1 MALIGGAAT
10 YQHHVLAVSRGHARA
25 VPQNQA
31 ARPQALAAQEAALQK
46 AVAARP
52 GDAAARWALADFY
65 LQTRQPARAAPQLN
79 AMERLH
85 SKDPG
90 AQAALALGW
99 LTCGRGDRAQPL
111 YQGLIRHYPRS
122 DAGWRGLAQ
131 SLFQQKRFY
140 EAAQAATRATQIEP
154 NSPQNHFLLGS
165 AALEY
170 ARQFPN
176 MAKQQDALQTS
187 VSEFQKAAKA
197 WPDNG
202 EVFFQMGLAGAV
214 QGNRSVAQA
223 GFRRAL
229 ALSPRPAIYAAMAA
243 VYKTSSDPIN
253 ARKMVE
259 EGLTRFPNDAILHDL
274 RGQLLQSSGEPGEA
288 EQALGEYRK
297 ATALQPDNSTFQE
310 HAGVA
315 FFRANRLQEAQ
326 TAFETDIRLNPGH
339 PFPYQQL
346 AAIYTRQGEP
356 QRAAAAAQT
365 AAQCAAAAQ
374 SLQHLQELSKVHS
387 GDVTLHLTL
396 AGQYRK
402 MGLMSA
408 ARDEYLLTLHLAPG
422 NTQARQGLT
431 AIQTLATADKNGG
444 QP

>member
-1 MALIGGAAT
+1 M
-10 YQHHVLAVSRGHARA
+10 RGM
-25 VPQNQA
+25 
-31 ARPQALAAQEAALQK
+31 
-46 AVAARP
+46 VAAHP
-52 GDAAARWALADFY
+52 FDAETRWALANYY
-65 LQTRQPARAAPQLN
+65 LQVQQFDLAVPQMD

-85 SKDPG
+85 PTNPG

-99 LTCGRGDRAQPL
+99 LTVQRGDRAQSL
-111 YQGLIRHYPRS
+111 YQGLIHQFPRS

-140 EAAQAATRATQIEP
+140 EAAQAATRATQLEP
-154 NSPQNHFLLGS
+154 NNPQNHFLLGS

-214 QGNRSVAQA
+214 QGNRSVALA
-223 GFRRAL
+223 GFQRAL
-229 ALSPRPAIYAAMAA
+229 KLSPRPEIYAALAA

-253 ARKMVE
+253 ARKLVD

-274 RGQLLQSSGEPGEA
+274 RGQLLQSSSAPSEG
-288 EQALGEYRK
+288 EQALAEYQK
-297 ATALQPDNSTFQE
+297 AIALQPENSAFQE
-310 HAGVA
+310 HVGVA
-315 FFRANRLQEAQ
+315 FFRSNRLTEAQ
-326 TAFETDIRLNPGH
+326 TAFETDIRLSPGR

-346 AAIYTRQGEP
+346 AAIYSRQSQP

-365 AAQCAAAAQ
+365 AMQCASDAQ
-374 SLQHLQELSKVHS
+374 RLQHLQELSKVRP
-387 GDVTLHLTL
+387 GDVSLHLTL

-402 MGLMSA
+402 MGLVAA
-408 ARDEYLLTLHLAPG
+408 ARDEYLLALHLSPG
-422 NTQARQGLT
+422 NAQARHGLAALQASGLEQKT
-431 AIQTLATADKNGG
+431 GRK
-444 QP
+444 P